1 MFSLYILGCSQA
13 GKAQDFDSCMLWFES
28 RRPSHFFLVELY
40 PSVVKESV
48 CNTVI
53 AGSNP
58 ANSSKILLLWWN
70 RQTRRFKEPMLSGVR
85 VRVSLGA
92 PITDIVQWQNNG
104 LQNHQHRF
112 DSCYLCHN
120 FGQICKL
127 VKQAD
132 CKSVTSDTLQVQI
145 LLCPPFLPISYGL
158 IAQQVEQR
166 TENSCCA
173 GSIPAETTIFLYIA
187 GQQQFGSSSGS

>member
-1 MFSLYILGCSQA
+1 MDLQLSRQSKRLLTVLSKVRVLLSPPCFCWDVAKPVRHRTLTPACSGSNPDVPA
-13 GKAQDFDSCMLWFES
+13 I
-28 RRPSHFFLVELY
+28 FFLVELY

-120 FGQICKL
+120 SGQICKL

-145 LLCPPFLPISYGL
+145 LLCPPFFIRVIWSH
-158 IAQQVEQR
+158 
-166 TENSCCA
+166 
-173 GSIPAETTIFLYIA
+173 
-187 GQQQFGSSSGS
+187 SSVGRAKD